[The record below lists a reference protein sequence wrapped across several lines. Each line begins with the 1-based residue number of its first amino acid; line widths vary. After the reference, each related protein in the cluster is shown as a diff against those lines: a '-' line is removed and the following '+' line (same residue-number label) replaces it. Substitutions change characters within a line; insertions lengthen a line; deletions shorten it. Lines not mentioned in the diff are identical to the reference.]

1 MRTLWIIDAGYAT
14 SLQRKMDIEIDFFK
28 LKKYLNR
35 ELVKEFGK
43 NSEISDAYYMTST
56 DPTDLKAKKFLS
68 WLQLAEPHG
77 PKINVKNYTFK
88 GMTCRCPNCNNEF
101 ERKVQKGV
109 DVGIATLMLKLLNN
123 YDCLVL
129 FGGDG
134 DFSDAISYLKD
145 QNKSLWLLGKFGSI
159 AGELQSTVGK
169 VIWLDDI
176 IKKIAKEK
184 ELTEKTKPAVEE
196 INNTTEEVVPE
207 SKVVKCCKM
216 METNLANK
224 EMLYDDVVMNFE
236 ACEVLPENSESEPE
250 EKKGKN
256 NRKYARHQQSKRY
269 YPKKKKYYNEEKQ
282 PDSYESAL
290 GANALKKQSRQYND
304 YYRDNNRSPNK
315 KYYRKSRDGGQPAG
329 YEGGDYSGRYSNS
342 RWGNGNNRPK
352 N

>member
-28 LKKYLNR
+28 LKKYLKR

-43 NSEISDAYYMTST
+43 NSEISDAYYMTAT

-77 PKINVKNYTFK
+77 PKISVKNYTFK

-123 YDCLVL
+123 YDCLIL

-159 AGELQSTVGK
+159 AGELQSTVGR

-176 IKKIAKEK
+176 VKKIAKEK
-184 ELTEKTKPAVEE
+184 EPTEKVKSVADDVSEEVIVLENELRCKQENFQEVEMMNKVDIPE
-196 INNTTEEVVPE
+196 AEFTETEEPTEEPQEE
-207 SKVVKCCKM
+207 S
-216 METNLANK
+216 
-224 EMLYDDVVMNFE
+224 
-236 ACEVLPENSESEPE
+236 E
-250 EKKGKN
+250 EKKNKPP
-256 NRKYARHQQSKRY
+256 RKYNRFQQNKRY
-269 YPKKKKYYNEEKQ
+269 YPKKKKFYNEEKQ
-282 PDSYESAL
+282 PESYESAL
-290 GANALKKQSRQYND
+290 GANALKKQSRQYSEH
-304 YYRDNNRSPNK
+304 YRENNYRPQGK
-315 KYYRKSRDGGQPAG
+315 KYYRKHHDGQPAG
-329 YEGGDYSGRYSNS
+329 YEGGDYSGRYTNS